1 MEDREENI
9 HVDVGVER
17 VIDCL
22 FSGIKTAT
30 TRPGFPLLPQ
40 QDGWGPKLT

>member
-1 MEDREENI
+1 MEDSKENI
-9 HVDVGVER
+9 HVDVGVGK
-17 VIDCL
+17 VIGL

-30 TRPGFPLLPQ
+30 TRPGLPLLPQ